1 VANKKFPSSEGCR
14 ETAGWVGSPLITD
27 YPPLSLPLPLSH
39 TLMKF
44 VCTQHDLNVNLAL
57 VSRAVSTRPNHPVL
71 ANIKIEATTE
81 PEQIT
86 LTGFDLSL
94 GIQASFG
101 ARVEEEGIL
110 TLPAKLLNDII
121 AKLPSG
127 DITLDDEAG
136 ENLVTIASASGRY
149 QVRGMG
155 AEEFP
160 ELPSIED
167 GETNQLSATAFIDGL
182 KGSLV
187 ACSQDETKQILTG
200 VYLKVE
206 PERLEFA
213 ATDGHR
219 LGIVEVYPTEA
230 EDTGE
235 ADESTIAATETV
247 GSFEVTVPAKALR
260 ELEKMLGSRQEKDRL
275 ELQLEQ
281 GQVVFAW
288 GDQKLT
294 TRTLEGKYPD
304 YRLLIPKQFQRQITL
319 DRKQLL
325 SSLERIAILADQAN
339 LVKFSID
346 SGKGEISLS
355 VEAADR
361 GSGRESLPAQISGTD
376 LDIAFNVKYLMDG
389 LKTLPTQ
396 EIVINLNGP
405 LEPVILTP
413 LGGLKMTYLVM
424 PVQLRS

>member
-1 VANKKFPSSEGCR
+1 
-14 ETAGWVGSPLITD
+14 
-27 YPPLSLPLPLSH
+27 
-39 TLMKF
+39 MKF
-44 VCTQHDLNVNLAL
+44 VCTQHDLNINLSL
-57 VSRAVSTRPNHPVL
+57 VSRAVPTRPTHPVL
-71 ANIKIEATTE
+71 ANIKIEATSN
-81 PEQIT
+81 PDLIR

-94 GIQASFG
+94 GIQTSFT
-101 ARVEEEGIL
+101 AQVEEEGTL
-110 TLPAKLLNDII
+110 TLPAKLLNDIV

-136 ENLVTIASASGRY
+136 ENLVTITSASGRY
-149 QVRGMG
+149 QVRGMS

-160 ELPSIED
+160 ELPSIEQ
-167 GETNQLSATAFIDGL
+167 GETNQLSAAAFIDGL

-187 ACSQDETKQILTG
+187 ACSQDESKQVLTG

-219 LGIVEVYPTEA
+219 LGIVEVYPTESETTEIA
-230 EDTGE
+230 SGAQE
-235 ADESTIAATETV
+235 ESAHK

-260 ELEKMLGSRQEKDRL
+260 ELEKMLGSGQEGDRL
-275 ELQLEQ
+275 GLQLEQ
-281 GQVVFAW
+281 GQVVFGW
-288 GDQKLT
+288 GDRKLT

-304 YRLLIPKQFQRQITL
+304 YHLLLPKQFQRQITT

-325 SSLERIAILADQAN
+325 SALERIAVLADQTN

-346 SGKGEISLS
+346 SANQSIDISVESQDRGNGKESLS
-355 VEAADR
+355 
-361 GSGRESLPAQISGTD
+361 AQISGED
-376 LDIAFNVKYLMDG
+376 LDIAFNIKYLMDG

-396 EIVINLNGP
+396 EITISLNGP

-413 LGGLKMTYLVM
+413 LGGIKMTYLVM
-424 PVQLRS
+424 PVQLRN

>member
-1 VANKKFPSSEGCR
+1 
-14 ETAGWVGSPLITD
+14 
-27 YPPLSLPLPLSH
+27 
-39 TLMKF
+39 MKF

-57 VSRAVSTRPNHPVL
+57 VSRAVPARPTHPVL
-71 ANIKIEATTE
+71 ANIKIEATVD
-81 PEQIT
+81 PDRIR

-94 GIQASFG
+94 GIQTSFT
-101 ARVEEEGIL
+101 AQVSEPGIL

-127 DITLDDEAG
+127 DLTIDDEGIG
-136 ENLVTIASASGRY
+136 ENLVNITSASGKY
-149 QVRGMG
+149 QMRGMS

-167 GETNQLSATAFIDGL
+167 GEINSLSATAFIDGL

-200 VYLKVE
+200 VYMKVE
-206 PERLEFA
+206 PDRLEFA

-219 LGIVEVYPTEA
+219 LGIVEVYPPAT
-230 EDTGE
+230 
-235 ADESTIAATETV
+235 DETPTTDRER

-260 ELEKMLGSRQEKDRL
+260 ELEKMLTSRPDGDKL
-275 ELQLEQ
+275 GAQLEQ

-304 YRLLIPKQFQRQITL
+304 YRLLIPRQFQRQITV

-325 SSLERIAILADQAN
+325 SALERIGILADTTN

-346 SGKGEISLS
+346 AGNGSIALS
-355 VEAADR
+355 VEAQDR
-361 GSGRESLPAQISGTD
+361 GNGRELLTAQISGAD
-376 LDIAFNVKYLMDG
+376 LDIAFNIKYLMDG
-389 LKTLPTQ
+389 LKTLPTN
-396 EIVINLNGP
+396 EITINLNGP
-405 LEPVILTP
+405 LEPVILKP
-413 LGGLKMTYLVM
+413 LGGIEMTYLVM
-424 PVQLRS
+424 PVQLRA

>member
-1 VANKKFPSSEGCR
+1 
-14 ETAGWVGSPLITD
+14 
-27 YPPLSLPLPLSH
+27 
-39 TLMKF
+39 MKF
-44 VCTQHDLNVNLAL
+44 VCTQHDLNINLAL
-57 VSRAVSTRPNHPVL
+57 VSRAVSTRPTHPVL
-71 ANIKIEATTE
+71 ANIKLEATTN
-81 PEQIT
+81 PDTIQ

-94 GIQASFG
+94 GIQTNFSAQVAESG
-101 ARVEEEGIL
+101 ML
-110 TLPAKLLNDII
+110 TLPAKLLNDIV

-127 DITLDDEAG
+127 EITLDDEAG
-136 ENLVTIASASGRY
+136 ENLVTITSESGRY
-149 QVRGMG
+149 QVRGMS

-160 ELPSIED
+160 ELPSIEQ

-187 ACSQDETKQILTG
+187 ACSQDESKQVLTG

-219 LGIVEVYPTEA
+219 LGIVEVYPNDADSADGDSDA
-230 EDTGE
+230 ESV
-235 ADESTIAATETV
+235 ANPSM

-260 ELEKMLGSRQEKDRL
+260 ELEKMLGSGQDEDRL
-275 ELQLEQ
+275 GLQLEQ
-281 GQVVFAW
+281 GQVVFGW
-288 GDQKLT
+288 GDRKLT

-325 SSLERIAILADQAN
+325 SALERIAVLADKTN

-346 SGKGEISLS
+346 SASQSIALS
-355 VEAADR
+355 VESQDL
-361 GSGRESLPAQISGTD
+361 GSGRESLAGQVSGAD
-376 LDIAFNVKYLMDG
+376 LDIAFNIKYLMDG
-389 LKTLPTQ
+389 LKTLLTQ
-396 EIVINLNGP
+396 EITISLNGP

-413 LGGLKMTYLVM
+413 LGGVKMTYLVM
-424 PVQLRS
+424 PVQLRT

>member
-1 VANKKFPSSEGCR
+1 
-14 ETAGWVGSPLITD
+14 
-27 YPPLSLPLPLSH
+27 
-39 TLMKF
+39 MKF
-44 VCTQHDLNVNLAL
+44 VCTQHDLNINLAL
-57 VSRAVSTRPNHPVL
+57 VSRAVSTRPTHPVL
-71 ANIKIEATTE
+71 ANIKIEATSD
-81 PEQIT
+81 PDQIR

-94 GIQASFG
+94 GIQASFE
-101 ARVEEEGIL
+101 ARVEEDGIL
-110 TLPAKLLNDII
+110 TLPAKLLNDIV

-136 ENLVTIASASGRY
+136 DNLVTITSVSGRY
-149 QVRGMG
+149 QVRGLS
-155 AEEFP
+155 ADEFP

-167 GETNQLSATAFIDGL
+167 GETNRLSATAFIDGL
-182 KGSLV
+182 KGSLI

-219 LGIVEVYPTEA
+219 LGIVEVYPA
-230 EDTGE
+230 ELAASEDGK
-235 ADESTIAATETV
+235 IASDGTETV

-260 ELEKMLGSRQEKDRL
+260 ELEKMLGSRHEQDRL

-304 YRLLIPKQFQRQITL
+304 YRLLIPKQFQRQVTL

-346 SGKGEISLS
+346 SSKGEISLS

-361 GSGRESLPAQISGTD
+361 GSGRESLSAQISGAD
-376 LDIAFNVKYLMDG
+376 LDIAFNIKYLMDG

-405 LEPVILTP
+405 LEPVILNP

-424 PVQLRS
+424 PVQLRN

>member
-1 VANKKFPSSEGCR
+1 
-14 ETAGWVGSPLITD
+14 
-27 YPPLSLPLPLSH
+27 
-39 TLMKF
+39 MKF
-44 VCTQHDLNVNLAL
+44 VCTQHDLNINLAL
-57 VSRAVSTRPNHPVL
+57 VSRAVSTRPTHPVL
-71 ANIKIEATTE
+71 ANIKLEATTN
-81 PEQIT
+81 PDTIQ

-94 GIQASFG
+94 GIQTNFSAQ
-101 ARVEEEGIL
+101 VEESGIL
-110 TLPAKLLNDII
+110 TLPAKLLNDIV

-127 DITLDDEAG
+127 EITLDDEAG
-136 ENLVTIASASGRY
+136 ENLVTITSESGRY
-149 QVRGMG
+149 QVRGMS

-160 ELPSIED
+160 ELPSIEQ

-187 ACSQDETKQILTG
+187 ACSQDESKQVLTG

-219 LGIVEVYPTEA
+219 LGIVEVYPNDADPADGESDA
-230 EDTGE
+230 ESV
-235 ADESTIAATETV
+235 ANPSM

-260 ELEKMLGSRQEKDRL
+260 ELEKMLGSGQDDDRAERGLRQRL
-275 ELQLEQ
+275 GLQLEQ
-281 GQVVFAW
+281 GQVVFGW
-288 GDQKLT
+288 GDRKLT

-325 SSLERIAILADQAN
+325 SALERIAVLADKTN

-346 SGKGEISLS
+346 SASQSIALS
-355 VEAADR
+355 VESQDL
-361 GSGRESLPAQISGTD
+361 GSGRESLAGQVSGAD
-376 LDIAFNVKYLMDG
+376 LDIAFNIKYLMDG
-389 LKTLPTQ
+389 LKTLLTQ
-396 EIVINLNGP
+396 EITISLNGP

-413 LGGLKMTYLVM
+413 LGGVKMTYLVM
-424 PVQLRS
+424 PVQLRT

>member
-1 VANKKFPSSEGCR
+1 
-14 ETAGWVGSPLITD
+14 
-27 YPPLSLPLPLSH
+27 
-39 TLMKF
+39 MKF
-44 VCTQHDLNVNLAL
+44 VCTQHDLNINLAL
-57 VSRAVSTRPNHPVL
+57 VSRAVSTRPTHPVL
-71 ANIKIEATTE
+71 ANIKLEATSN
-81 PEQIT
+81 PDLIR

-94 GIQASFG
+94 GIQTSLMAQ
-101 ARVEEEGIL
+101 VDEEGTL
-110 TLPAKLLNDII
+110 TLPAKLLSDIV

-127 DITLDDEAG
+127 EITFDDEAG
-136 ENLVTIASASGRY
+136 ENLVTITSASGRY
-149 QVRGMG
+149 QVRGLS

-160 ELPSIED
+160 ELPSIEE

-187 ACSQDETKQILTG
+187 ACSQDESKQVLTG

-206 PERLEFA
+206 PDRLEFA

-219 LGIVEVYPTEA
+219 LGIVEVYPNES
-230 EDTGE
+230 ETGE
-235 ADESTIAATETV
+235 IDAAEQAASANK

-260 ELEKMLGSRQEKDRL
+260 ELEKMLGSGQEGDKL
-275 ELQLEQ
+275 GLQLEQ
-281 GQVVFAW
+281 GQVVFGW
-288 GDQKLT
+288 GERKLT

-325 SSLERIAILADQAN
+325 TALERIAVLSDQTN

-346 SGKGEISLS
+346 GDKQSIDLS
-355 VEAADR
+355 VDSQDR
-361 GSGRESLPAQISGTD
+361 GSGRESLTAQISGEN
-376 LDIAFNVKYLMDG
+376 LDIAFNIKYLMDG
-389 LKTLPTQ
+389 LKTLLTQ
-396 EIVINLNGP
+396 EITISLNGP

-413 LGGLKMTYLVM
+413 LGGVKMTYLVM

>member
-1 VANKKFPSSEGCR
+1 
-14 ETAGWVGSPLITD
+14 
-27 YPPLSLPLPLSH
+27 
-39 TLMKF
+39 MKF

-57 VSRAVSTRPNHPVL
+57 VSRAVSTRPTHPVL
-71 ANIKIEATTE
+71 ANIKIEASTN
-81 PEQIT
+81 PSLIQ

-94 GIQASFG
+94 GIQTNFEAV
-101 ARVEEEGIL
+101 VEESGIL
-110 TLPAKLLNDII
+110 TLPAKLLVDII
-121 AKLPSG
+121 AKLPTG
-127 DITLDDEAG
+127 EITISTGEGYANDDEAG
-136 ENLVTIASASGRY
+136 ENLVTITSASGRY
-149 QVRGMG
+149 QVRGMS

-160 ELPSIED
+160 ELPSIEQ
-167 GETNQLSATAFIDGL
+167 GETNQLSAAAFIDGL

-187 ACSQDETKQILTG
+187 ACSQDESKQVLTG

-219 LGIVEVYPTEA
+219 LGIVEVYPNDLVSQGVGDE
-230 EDTGE
+230 ETGRLE
-235 ADESTIAATETV
+235 EGDGSSPVVPSASSPQAQLTK
-247 GSFEVTVPAKALR
+247 SFEVTVPAKALR
-260 ELEKMLGSRQEKDRL
+260 ELEKMLGAGDGDL
-275 ELQLEQ
+275 LGLQLEQ
-281 GQVVFAW
+281 GQVVFGW
-288 GDQKLT
+288 GDRKLT

-325 SSLERIAILADQAN
+325 SSLERIAVLADQTN

-346 SGKGEISLS
+346 STNNTIALS
-355 VEAADR
+355 VESQER
-361 GSGRESLPAQISGTD
+361 GSGRESLMAQISGDD
-376 LDIAFNVKYLMDG
+376 LDIAFNIKYLMDG

-396 EIVINLNGP
+396 EITIALNGP

-413 LGGLKMTYLVM
+413 LGGIKMTYLVM

>member
-1 VANKKFPSSEGCR
+1 
-14 ETAGWVGSPLITD
+14 
-27 YPPLSLPLPLSH
+27 
-39 TLMKF
+39 MKF

-57 VSRAVSTRPNHPVL
+57 VSRAVPTRPTHPVL
-71 ANIKIEATTE
+71 ANVKIEATSD
-81 PEQIT
+81 PANGDRIL

-94 GIQASFG
+94 GIQTSFA
-101 ARVEEEGIL
+101 ARVEDEGIW
-110 TLPAKLLNDII
+110 TLPAKLLNDIV

-136 ENLVTIASASGRY
+136 ENLITITSASGRY
-149 QVRGMG
+149 QVRGMS

-160 ELPSIED
+160 ELPSIEH
-167 GETNQLSATAFIDGL
+167 GETNQLSPTDLIDGL

-200 VYLKVE
+200 VYFKVE

-219 LGIVEVYPTEA
+219 LGIVEVYPAQSQSA
-230 EDTGE
+230 ETSPG
-235 ADESTIAATETV
+235 SAAKVETV

-260 ELEKMLGSRQEKDRL
+260 ELDKMLASRQDGDKL

-281 GQVVFAW
+281 GQVIFAW
-288 GDQKLT
+288 GNQKLT

-304 YRLLIPKQFQRQITL
+304 YRLLIPKQFQRQITI

-325 SSLERIAILADQAN
+325 GALERIAVLADQTN

-346 SGKGEISLS
+346 SQAGSIALS
-355 VEAADR
+355 VEAQDR
-361 GSGRESLPAQISGTD
+361 GSGRESLIAQISGED
-376 LDIAFNVKYLMDG
+376 LDIAFNIKYLMDG
-389 LKTLPTQ
+389 LKTLLTQ
-396 EIVINLNGP
+396 EIVISLNGP

>member
-1 VANKKFPSSEGCR
+1 
-14 ETAGWVGSPLITD
+14 
-27 YPPLSLPLPLSH
+27 
-39 TLMKF
+39 MKF

-57 VSRAVSTRPNHPVL
+57 VSRAVPARPTHPVL
-71 ANIKIEATTE
+71 ANIKIEVTSN
-81 PEQIT
+81 PDLIR

-94 GIQASFG
+94 GIQTSFI
-101 ARVEEEGIL
+101 AQVTDEGTL
-110 TLPAKLLNDII
+110 TLPAKLLNDIV

-127 DITLDDEAG
+127 EITLDDEAG
-136 ENLVTIASASGRY
+136 ENLVTITSASGRY
-149 QVRGMG
+149 QVRGMS

-167 GETNQLSATAFIDGL
+167 GETNQLSAVAFIDGL

-200 VYLKVE
+200 VYLKVNAD
-206 PERLEFA
+206 RLEFA

-219 LGIVEVYPTEA
+219 LGIVEVYPADTEVPSSSIDGGA
-230 EDTGE
+230 
-235 ADESTIAATETV
+235 
-247 GSFEVTVPAKALR
+247 FEVTVPAKALR
-260 ELEKMLGSRQEKDRL
+260 ELDKMLGNRHDGDKL

-325 SSLERIAILADQAN
+325 SALERIAVLADQSN

-346 SGKGEISLS
+346 SSGQSIALS
-355 VEAADR
+355 VEAQDR
-361 GSGRESLPAQISGTD
+361 GSGRESLVAQISGAD

-396 EIVINLNGP
+396 EITISLNGP

-413 LGGLKMTYLVM
+413 LGGVKMTYLVM

>member
-1 VANKKFPSSEGCR
+1 
-14 ETAGWVGSPLITD
+14 
-27 YPPLSLPLPLSH
+27 
-39 TLMKF
+39 MKF
-44 VCTQHDLNVNLAL
+44 VCTQHDLNINLAL
-57 VSRAVSTRPNHPVL
+57 VSRAVPTRPTHPVL
-71 ANIKIEATTE
+71 ANIKIEATTDADR
-81 PEQIT
+81 IL

-94 GIQASFG
+94 GIQASFI
-101 ARVEEEGIL
+101 ATRVEEEGVL
-110 TLPAKLLNDII
+110 TLPAKLLNDIV

-127 DITLDDEAG
+127 EITLDDAAG
-136 ENLVTIASASGRY
+136 ENLITISSASGRY
-149 QVRGMG
+149 QVRGMS

-167 GETNQLSATAFIDGL
+167 GETNQLSATDFIDGL

-200 VYLKVE
+200 VYLKVNADC
-206 PERLEFA
+206 LEFA

-219 LGIVEVYPTEA
+219 LGIVEVYPSTTEERSPA
-230 EDTGE
+230 TGG
-235 ADESTIAATETV
+235 

-260 ELEKMLGSRQEKDRL
+260 ELDKMLSSTALTGSSSRQEGDKL

-325 SSLERIAILADQAN
+325 SALERIAILADQTN

-346 SGKGEISLS
+346 SANGSIALS
-355 VEAADR
+355 VEAQDR
-361 GSGRESLPAQISGTD
+361 GNGRELLSAQITGED

-389 LKTLPTQ
+389 LKILPTQ
-396 EIVINLNGP
+396 EIVISLNGP
-405 LEPVILTP
+405 LEPVILNP
-413 LGGLKMTYLVM
+413 LGGIKMTYLVM